1 LGKNKTILLSF
12 QRIPWINPF
21 LVKKECHGGRNLPK
35 KESTLFSE
43 SPLESTI
50 FLFLPSLYESF
61 PFRSFIPNFS
71 MKILVIPGDGIG
83 QEVTTWGKKVIEKIA
98 QKHGHSVSFEE
109 GRMGHVAI
117 EATGN
122 PLPDETLEKA
132 RKSDAILFGA
142 IGHIKYDNDPTA
154 KVRPEQGLL
163 KIRKELG
170 LYANLRPIKLFDE
183 LLGASSLKPEI
194 LKGADILFF
203 RELTGDVYFGE
214 KKRSEDRKTASD
226 LMIYHQY
233 EVERIAEKA
242 YKAAQVRSKR
252 LCSVDKANVLESSRL
267 WRETVQE
274 VAKRYPD
281 VETEHMF
288 IDNAAMQLIK
298 DPKRFDVVLTANLF
312 GDILTDEAS
321 QIAGSMGML
330 ASASVGDTIGFY
342 EPIHGSAH
350 DIAGKGVANPL
361 ASILSVALMFEISF
375 GLKKEANAIVEAVAA
390 TLKEGF
396 RTRDIADA
404 TTSKENLLGTESMGL
419 KVLEKI

>member
-1 LGKNKTILLSF
+1 M
-12 QRIPWINPF
+12 
-21 LVKKECHGGRNLPK
+21 KKH
-35 KESTLFSE
+35 
-43 SPLESTI
+43 
-50 FLFLPSLYESF
+50 
-61 PFRSFIPNFS
+61 
-71 MKILVIPGDGIG
+71 ILVIPGDGIG
-83 QEVTTWGKKVIEKIA
+83 QEVTTWGKKVLEKVA
-98 QKHGHSVSFEE
+98 TKFGHEFTFDEAL
-109 GRMGHVAI
+109 MGHVAI

-142 IGHIKYDNDPTA
+142 IGHIKYDNDPSA

-183 LLGASSLKPEI
+183 LLSASSIKPEI

-214 KKRSEDRKTASD
+214 KKRSEDRNTASD
-226 LMIYHQY
+226 LMVYSRY
-233 EVERIAEKA
+233 EVERIAIKA
-242 YKAAQVRSKR
+242 YDAARARSKR

-267 WRETVQE
+267 WREVVQE
-274 VAKRYPD
+274 IAQKYPD

-330 ASASVGDTIGFY
+330 ASASVGDSVGFY

-350 DIAGKGVANPL
+350 DIAGKGIANPL
-361 ASILSVALMFEISF
+361 ASILSSALLLEISF
-375 GLKKEANAIVEAVAA
+375 QLKDEANAVINAVDQF
-390 TLKEGF
+390 LKAGY
-396 RTRDIADA
+396 RSKDIADA
-404 TTSKENLLGTESMGL
+404 NTPADKVLGTDAVGE
-419 KVLEKI
+419 KVLELL